1 VEEIDTSYLILIGL
15 TATGGVLKW
24 PSGIA
29 KKNLQGGL
37 DNFGLMDD
45 IGHMVI
51 SKRIRAMATKEANTL
66 RESILAAS
74 KELFARFGFKKT
86 AVDEIAKKARVA
98 KGTIYNYFRS
108 KEEIYRAI
116 LQREGK
122 IMIVKMRE
130 AMGDQKTSQLKL
142 REMIIAKVKY
152 YKDLSLLYEINRQ
165 RAEDLLPFVEKERAE
180 IAKQELN
187 LIKEILEEGASNSAL
202 QAMNIPATAKAIAAA
217 INGLEI
223 GWTLEMELEGATAE
237 IDDLLQILFHGLEL
251 RTARE

>member
-1 VEEIDTSYLILIGL
+1 MG
-15 TATGGVLKW
+15 
-24 PSGIA
+24 
-29 KKNLQGGL
+29 
-37 DNFGLMDD
+37 
-45 IGHMVI
+45 
-51 SKRIRAMATKEANTL
+51 TKEANTL

-86 AVDEIAKKARVA
+86 AVDEIAKKARIA

-108 KEEIYRAI
+108 KEEIYRTI

-130 AMGDQKTSQLKL
+130 AMRDQKISRLKL

-180 IAKQELN
+180 IVKQELN
-187 LIKEILEEGASNSAL
+187 LIKEVLEEGVNNSAL

-217 INGLEI
+217 INGLEF
-223 GWTLEMELEGATAE
+223 GWTLEMELEGAIAE